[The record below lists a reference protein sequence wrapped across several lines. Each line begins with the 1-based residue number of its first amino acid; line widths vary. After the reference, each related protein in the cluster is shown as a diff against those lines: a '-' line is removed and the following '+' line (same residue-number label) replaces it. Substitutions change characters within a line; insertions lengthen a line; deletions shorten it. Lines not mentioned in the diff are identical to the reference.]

1 MGYREYEERSK
12 EKGEKK
18 AIRDGGKADAEGAA
32 AGRAAQ
38 RCAPVEPAARSHTAP
53 ESAVH
58 SHTVSAPLDASTSA
72 TSALAAMIS
81 VEQHVNAADMQEKP
95 IELASETDST
105 KISWSVVIPAML
117 LVVGTIV
124 WGLGAPKNFAD
135 VSGAAFAW
143 VLNNLGWAFVLFSTV
158 FVVFVIWVAVSKFG
172 AIRLG
177 AADEQPEFS
186 NASWIAMMFAAG
198 MGIGLMFYGASEP
211 LAFYRDGV
219 PLHGEHEVGT
229 AMATAM
235 FHWTLHPWAMY
246 AIVGLAIA
254 YSTFRVGRK
263 QLVSSA
269 FTPLIGE
276 KNAQGVFGRVID
288 ALSIFATVFGTACSL
303 GLGALQIR
311 AGLEAA
317 GFVKNP
323 GMGLIVGLVSVLTLA
338 FLISAMSGVG
348 KGIRILSNA
357 NMVLAGLLALFVFV
371 MGPTIAQLNLLP
383 GSIGSYVSQFFE
395 MAGRTAAS
403 ANGTAGE
410 WISGWTIFYWAW
422 WISWSP
428 FVGMFIARI
437 SRGRSIRE
445 FCMGV
450 LLVPAGL
457 STVWFAIFGGSAIW
471 FEQNGDSIYADGN
484 SQVQLFNLLHKLPGG
499 MAMGVVAVLLLA
511 TFFITSA
518 DSASTVMGSI
528 SQGGRYSAS
537 PWLSGLWGLVTALI
551 GLTLLISGGDAALN
565 NIQAVTIVAAT
576 PFLFVIVALMFAI
589 VKDLRSDVIYL
600 DQRSQEEFNRQL
612 AVERRHLRERAEIE
626 RAKARMARM
635 AHPKPRKPR
644 EGRHSAKHSAAQDRG
659 LTAE

>member
-1 MGYREYEERSK
+1 MDKDKTEEDREKGNREY
-12 EKGEKK
+12 
-18 AIRDGGKADAEGAA
+18 
-32 AGRAAQ
+32 
-38 RCAPVEPAARSHTAP
+38 
-53 ESAVH
+53 
-58 SHTVSAPLDASTSA
+58 TVSKPLDASSSA

-81 VEQHVNAADMQEKP
+81 VEQYVNAADIQEKP
-95 IELASETDST
+95 IELASETEDT
-105 KISWSVVIPAML
+105 KISWSVVAPAML
-117 LVVGTIV
+117 LVLATVA
-124 WGLGAPKNFAD
+124 WGLGAPENFAHT
-135 VSGAAFAW
+135 SSTAFAW
-143 VLNNLGWAFVLFSTV
+143 VLDNLGWAFVLFGTV
-158 FVVFVIWVAVSKFG
+158 FVVFVMWVAFSKFG
-172 AIRLG
+172 SIRLG
-177 AADEQPEFS
+177 SVDEQPEFS
-186 NASWIAMMFAAG
+186 NGSWIAMMFAAG

-211 LAFYRDGV
+211 LAFYREGV
-219 PLHGEHEVGT
+219 PGHNANEVGT

-263 QLVSSA
+263 QLISSA

-276 KNAQGVFGRVID
+276 KNANGVLGRIID
-288 ALSIFATVFGTACSL
+288 VLSIFATVFGTACSL

-323 GMGLIVGLVSVLTLA
+323 GMGLIVGVVSVLTLA

-348 KGIRILSNA
+348 KGIRILSNT
-357 NMVLAGLLALFVFV
+357 NMVLAGVLAIFVFV

-383 GSIGSYVSQFFE
+383 GSIGAYMSNFFE
-395 MAGRTAAS
+395 MAGRTAEA

-410 WISGWTIFYWAW
+410 WLSGWTIFYWAW

-471 FEQNGDSIYADGN
+471 FEQQNNSIYGDG
-484 SQVQLFNLLHKLPGG
+484 SAQEQLFNLLHKLPGG
-499 MAMGVVAVLLLA
+499 VVMGVVAVLLLA

-528 SQGGRYSAS
+528 SQGGRSTAS
-537 PWLSGLWGLVTALI
+537 PWLSGAWGLVTALI

-565 NIQAVTIVAAT
+565 NIQSVTIVAAT

-600 DQRSQEEFNRQL
+600 DQREQERFNRQL

-635 AHPKPRKPR
+635 AHPYERTKKRK
-644 EGRHSAKHSAAQDRG
+644 
-659 LTAE
+659 